1 MRKLGL
7 IFIILFTFSGCGVVK
22 ELTSFSRLQY
32 RLANLESIRLG
43 SVRINNKTT
52 VRDFSSLDILKL
64 STAFVRGSLPF
75 EFILNVEVKNPNADS
90 KVTSNTDFRISSFP
104 WRLLLNGKQAVQG
117 NISSPV
123 TIPGNKYMS
132 YIKVGVKFNLVNLI
146 KEKGY
151 EGLVNLALNLAH
163 QKSSPA
169 LIELFAKPVVE
180 TTMGKINYP
189 EEIKII
195 SMNFAN

>member
-1 MRKLGL
+1 
-7 IFIILFTFSGCGVVK
+7 
-22 ELTSFSRLQY
+22 
-32 RLANLESIRLG
+32 
-43 SVRINNKTT
+43 
-52 VRDFSSLDILKL
+52 L

-123 TIPGNKYMS
+123 KIPGNKYMS

-151 EGLVNLALNLAH
+151 EGLMNLALNIAH
-163 QKSSPA
+163 QKSSPT

-189 EEIKII
+189 EEIKIV
-195 SMNFAN
+195 SMNFTN